1 MHKRMARVFG
11 VSAFVLLA
19 AIKMVFCLFG
29 VIAVLLLSEIVG
41 DWYAHGEKGA
51 RKYIK
56 STSAIEVPEDGE
68 MIFIYRR
75 ECFQERTLQ
84 YAVFK
89 FAKLPTDW
97 MTERAFSEEKNGDF
111 ESDFNSY
118 LRGWYAD
125 EKIPAAYIPDF
136 NESYF
141 WLNVQAFENALDREY
156 FVCYKAKRFYNTFI
170 LIVYIT

>member
-19 AIKMVFCLFG
+19 AIKMLFCLFG

-68 MIFIYRR
+68 MIFIYRQKG
-75 ECFQERTLQ
+75 FQERTLQ

-89 FAKLPTDW
+89 FANLKVILI
-97 MTERAFSEEKNGDF
+97 AICGD
-111 ESDFNSY
+111 
-118 LRGWYAD
+118 GM
-125 EKIPAAYIPDF
+125 PM
-136 NESYF
+136 
-141 WLNVQAFENALDREY
+141 
-156 FVCYKAKRFYNTFI
+156 KRFRRHISPTLTNHTFG
-170 LIVYIT
+170 